1 MELGSLSEIDLA
13 VIQAKQRPAI
23 FIAIKNTFLVR
34 GEFSFFELGV
44 VP

>member
-23 FIAIKNTFLVR
+23 FVEIKKTLPSLGEKFDFLM
-34 GEFSFFELGV
+34 GV